1 VGLRG
6 MNFRSKL
13 APLTARLSLAA
24 VAPLVGFSSRFLRTV
39 LLSHFLAP
47 GELGVAITITVVVTT
62 SELISEVGLNHLVL
76 VRSGEEAREFLAAAH
91 LLQLARGMIISTV
104 LAALCV
110 PISSLFGISQLWKS
124 FLVAALLPLTRS
136 FYHLGVYQI
145 QREYQYRP
153 YALSVGI
160 SSIAGLGAAV
170 LLVFWIPDH
179 RTILIS
185 LGCETLLFVILSH
198 LLTPIRYECHAT
210 ASVLREVLKYGLPL
224 TANGIALA
232 LISQVDRILV
242 AGVLGV
248 ETLAVYAVV
257 VGLAQTPISPIFEIF
272 GTLGMAMMVRSKAS
286 PDQELASF
294 AWLMWL
300 FSLLAFAYAA
310 AVGLTLDL
318 LAPLIYGP
326 HYAVPQSWRVFI
338 TVSVFLATYRG
349 AHTVLLL
356 SQGHTGKLAIA
367 NATVGLGVLA
377 AALAVRVYPMPEAIL
392 AGKLFGDIV
401 SIAVFHWAV
410 FASLKAS
417 WRTVVHCLVF
427 SLCSIGLFI
436 FVISSSPNP
445 TWSTRILL
453 AAVYLPPLS
462 LLLWRAY
469 SAWRIRQLTFS
480 AEAVAAQ

>member
-1 VGLRG
+1 
-6 MNFRSKL
+6 MIFRLKL
-13 APLTARLSLAA
+13 ASLTARLSLAA

-47 GELGVAITITVVVTT
+47 GELGVAIAITVVIST

-76 VRSGEEAREFLAAAH
+76 VRSGSEAREFLAAAH
-91 LLQLARGMIISTV
+91 LLQLARGMMISTV

-124 FLVAALLPLTRS
+124 FLVAAVIPLVRS

-160 SSIAGLGAAV
+160 STLAGLGVAM

-185 LGCETLLFVILSH
+185 LVCETLLFVILSH

-242 AGVLGV
+242 AGALGV

-257 VGLAQTPISPIFEIF
+257 IGLAQTPISPLFEIF
-272 GTLGMAMMVRSKAS
+272 GTLGMSMMVRSQAR
-286 PDQELASF
+286 PDQQLASF

-300 FSLLAFAYAA
+300 FSLLAFTYAA
-310 AVGLTLDL
+310 SVGLTLDL
-318 LAPLIYGP
+318 LAPPHLRSALHSPAVMARFHYGHGIP
-326 HYAVPQSWRVFI
+326 RNLPRCSHRTFALPGPYGDTCDRECDSGAWRA
-338 TVSVFLATYRG
+338 SGRLG
-349 AHTVLLL
+349 
-356 SQGHTGKLAIA
+356 SQGISYARSH
-367 NATVGLGVLA
+367 LGRK
-377 AALAVRVYPMPEAIL
+377 AVRRCHFD
-392 AGKLFGDIV
+392 G
-401 SIAVFHWAV
+401 
-410 FASLKAS
+410 
-417 WRTVVHCLVF
+417 C
-427 SLCSIGLFI
+427 
-436 FVISSSPNP
+436 
-445 TWSTRILL
+445 
-453 AAVYLPPLS
+453 LS
-462 LLLWRAY
+462 LGSIY
-469 SAWRIRQLTFS
+469 QP
-480 AEAVAAQ
+480 